1 MKVND
6 KQMKLKLYKKIKG
19 NVRDNKGFTIVE
31 LMLTMG
37 LIVIVVSLVS
47 SAYFL
52 SANTSKSV
60 VDITTS
66 EIDSRLILYR
76 ISKDIREAIEIS
88 EAGVSSITFKSNVDD
103 DDDYETVRYYL
114 ETKNGYH
121 TLYRKVDNES
131 PHYVA
136 DKIINDNIFTYYT
149 GVDMPEGGMT
159 SVSGEELGNIKI
171 ININLS
177 IDQSGAASSRTME
190 LKTNI
195 TLRNRI

>member
-1 MKVND
+1 
-6 KQMKLKLYKKIKG
+6 MKLQLLKKIK
-19 NVRDNKGFTIVE
+19 DNKGFTIIE

-37 LIVIVVSLVS
+37 IILVVVSLIS
-47 SAYFL
+47 AAYFL
-52 SANTSKSV
+52 SASTSKNV

-66 EIDSRLILYR
+66 EIDSRLIMYR

-88 EAGVSSITFKSNVDD
+88 EARASSITFKSNVDD

-114 ETKNGYH
+114 EPGDGYY
-121 TLYRKVDNES
+121 TLYRIVDGGS
-131 PHYVA
+131 PHFVA

-149 GVDMPEGGMT
+149 GIDTPEGGMT
-159 SVSGEELGNIKI
+159 SVSEEELSSIKI

-177 IDQSGAASSRTME
+177 IDQSGTASSRTME

>member
-1 MKVND
+1 
-6 KQMKLKLYKKIKG
+6 MKLQPGKKIKD
-19 NVRDNKGFTIVE
+19 NVKDNKGFTIVE

-47 SAYFL
+47 AAYFL
-52 SANTSKSV
+52 SASTSKSV

-66 EIDSRLILYR
+66 EINSRLIMYR

-88 EAGVSSITFKSNVDD
+88 EAGSSSITFKSNVDD
-103 DDDYETVRYYL
+103 DDEYETVRYYL
-114 ETKNGYH
+114 EPEDGHYI
-121 TLYRKVDNES
+121 LYRTVDSES

-136 DKIINDNIFTYYT
+136 DKIINNNIFTYYT

-177 IDQSGAASSRTME
+177 IDQSGVASSRTME